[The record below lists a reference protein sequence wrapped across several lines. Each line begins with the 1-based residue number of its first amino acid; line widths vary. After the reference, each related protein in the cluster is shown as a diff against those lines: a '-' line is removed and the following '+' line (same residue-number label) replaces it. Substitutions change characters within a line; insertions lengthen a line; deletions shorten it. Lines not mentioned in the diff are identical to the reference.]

1 MERGTIQEGKLA
13 DFTVLSADIM
23 QVPDAEILK
32 AQVVYTI
39 IGGDVVYQEAAA
51 PAQ

>member
-1 MERGTIQEGKLA
+1 MGKLA

-32 AQVVYTI
+32 ARAVMTI
-39 IGGDVVYQEAAA
+39 IGGEVVDQEAATQ
-51 PAQ
+51 AQ